1 MRHVQDIL
9 VVVKSMLSTARHSL
23 LRQNVSASLN
33 RSVSLGRSRAG
44 LRRWTRRDFTVL
56 ALESSADDTCVAV
69 VTSEREILSNIV
81 LNQSAKLEEY
91 GGIFPSVAI
100 REHQRKMP
108 MAVRRALDEAKLD
121 MSQID
126 GVAFTRGPGM
136 GGCLSVCANAAKTLA
151 SALKKPLVG
160 VHHMQAHA
168 LTPILTS
175 TSPSETPTFPFL
187 TLLIT
192 GGHTLLLLALSLGKF
207 KILATTVD
215 EAVGNAIDKV
225 ARELRIEWRGRA
237 PGAALETFCREGVE
251 GVKEEDV
258 PHVEQFKVPF
268 RKELRFS
275 FAGMHS
281 AVIKYIA
288 EHETVTAPSVDPT
301 SEDEEKGRLLRSL
314 SDPHRL
320 AIARAFQTAAVTQ
333 LEEKIVLAL
342 RWCADNR
349 EVPVKHV
356 VMSGGVA
363 SNMFFRERLRACLAK
378 NFPDEELS
386 LVFPPPSLCTD
397 NAAMIAW
404 ASMHRFLAGDTD
416 DYSIE
421 SKPKWSIEELN
432 VP

>member
-9 VVVKSMLSTARHSL
+9 VKVKSMLSAARRSL

-33 RSVSLGRSRAG
+33 RRVSLGRSRAG

-56 ALESSADDTCVAV
+56 ALESSADDTCAAV

-81 LNQSAKLEEY
+81 LNQSAKIEEY
-91 GGIFPSVAI
+91 GGIAPYVAI
-100 REHQRKMP
+100 HEHQRKMP
-108 MAVRRALDEAKLD
+108 IAVRRALDEAKLD

-136 GGCLSVCANAAKTLA
+136 AGCLSVCANAAKTLA

-160 VHHMQAHA
+160 AHHMQAHA
-168 LTPILTS
+168 LTSILTS
-175 TSPSETPTFPFL
+175 TTPSETPTFPFL
-187 TLLIT
+187 TLLIS
-192 GGHTLLLLALSLGKF
+192 GGHTLLLLAHSLGKF

-215 EAVGNAIDKV
+215 EAVGRAIDKV

-251 GVKEEDV
+251 DVKEEDV
-258 PHVEQFKVPF
+258 PHVERLKVPF
-268 RKELRFS
+268 RNELRFS
-275 FAGMHS
+275 FSGMHS
-281 AVIKYIA
+281 AVNKYIA
-288 EHETVTAPSVDPT
+288 EHETVTVPSDSST
-301 SEDEEKGRLLRSL
+301 LEGEEKDRLSRSL

-320 AIARAFQTAAVTQ
+320 AIARAFQTAAATQ

-356 VMSGGVA
+356 VVSGGVA
-363 SNMFFRERLRACLAK
+363 SNMFFRERLRACLSE
-378 NFPDEELS
+378 NFPGEELS
-386 LVFPPPSLCTD
+386 LLFPPPSLCTD

-404 ASMHRFLAGDTD
+404 ASMHRFLAEDTD

-421 SKPKWSIEELN
+421 SKPKWSIEELD